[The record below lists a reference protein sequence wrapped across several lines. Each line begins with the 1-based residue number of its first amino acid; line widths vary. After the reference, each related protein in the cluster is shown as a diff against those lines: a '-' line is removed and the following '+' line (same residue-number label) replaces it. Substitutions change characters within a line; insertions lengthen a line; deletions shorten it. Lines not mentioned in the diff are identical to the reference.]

1 MLDVLHIC
9 LKFVSPANKK
19 GDHKCIEY
27 PQLTQ
32 MMHSPSPYINVKT
45 YANTGQIAFD
55 MINAWN
61 NFEDPIKYI
70 TYHNPLKSKK
80 FRIST
85 VKKRIK
91 TYLHSISSF
100 TCMKKECHACL
111 RTPNIQQLSNYT
123 SKT

>member
-1 MLDVLHIC
+1 MECTKPVAITNIIKEAESQLRPPRS
-9 LKFVSPANKK
+9 KSNK
-19 GDHKCIEY
+19 
-27 PQLTQ
+27 
-32 MMHSPSPYINVKT
+32 INVKT

-70 TYHNPLKSKK
+70 TYHNPLKSY
-80 FRIST
+80 RIST

-91 TYLHSISSF
+91 TYLHSITPF